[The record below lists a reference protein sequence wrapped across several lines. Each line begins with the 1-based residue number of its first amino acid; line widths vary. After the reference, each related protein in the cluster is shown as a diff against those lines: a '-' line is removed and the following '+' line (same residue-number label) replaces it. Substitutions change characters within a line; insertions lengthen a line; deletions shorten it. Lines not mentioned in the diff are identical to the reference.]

1 MARAALSVVFNQGRD
16 EELAALRAR
25 VAELTAER
33 SAERWNTLCR
43 AGVGLCTG
51 LDLFHCEIAVRCLVA
66 DFIMEEQWCVAE
78 GVTGRFNPAPGR
90 LNFNVNSHGM
100 PLHIESLL
108 VNKLTGDLLYGRW
121 HPLQHYLRLI
131 AECGIYSPS
140 EGLFYQ
146 GSAPPRAA
154 EEYNVWET

>member
-1 MARAALSVVFNQGRD
+1 MERTALAVVFNQGRD

-33 SAERWNTLCR
+33 WDVLCR
-43 AGVGLCTG
+43 AGVRLCELG
-51 LDLFHCEIAVRCLVA
+51 ADESIIRCLVA
-66 DFIMEEQWCVAE
+66 DFIMQEGWCLAE
-78 GVTGRFNPAPGR
+78 GVTGRFDASPGR
-90 LNFNVNSHGM
+90 LNFNANSRGM

-108 VNKLTGDLLYGRW
+108 VNRLTGDLRQGVW
-121 HPLQHYLRLI
+121 HGLSHYFRLI
-131 AECGIYSPS
+131 ERCGLYSPG

-154 EEYNVWET
+154 EDYNVW